1 MLKRFM
7 EMDRRYIFLLVGI
20 CVLIPLLL
28 PLGLPTFTTKHV
40 LNLYN
45 AIDAIPPE
53 GPALLLC
60 IDFDAS
66 TAAELMPMAKAILRQ
81 CFAKKTRVLV
91 LSLYPACLGMAE
103 MAVREV
109 SQEFDVESGKDYVL
123 LSYKPGVTAIMLSIG
138 EDICKTLETDY
149 YGNDLK
155 DLPMMEDIHNYDDIP
170 LLVSLAGSDLPTY
183 WVIYVGTTYHQ
194 RVGCGTT
201 AVSAAQYYPW
211 LQTGQFV
218 GMLGGLK
225 GAAEYENLV
234 ERAGYTKARKVASIG
249 MEAQSI
255 AHLLLILLII
265 LGNIAYF
272 TSKRKE

>member
-1 MLKRFM
+1 
-7 EMDRRYIFLLVGI
+7 
-20 CVLIPLLL
+20 
-28 PLGLPTFTTKHV
+28 
-40 LNLYN
+40 
-45 AIDAIPPE
+45 
-53 GPALLLC
+53 
-60 IDFDAS
+60 
-66 TAAELMPMAKAILRQ
+66 
-81 CFAKKTRVLV
+81 
-91 LSLYPACLGMAE
+91 MAE
-103 MAVREV
+103 IAVEEV
-109 SQEFDVESGKDYVL
+109 SKEYEVKNGVDYVL

-155 DLPMMEDIHNYDDIP
+155 GLPMMKDIHNYDDIP
-170 LLVSLAGSDLPTY
+170 LVVSLSGSDLPQY
-183 WVIYVGTTYHQ
+183 WVIYAGTTYHQ
-194 RVGCGTT
+194 KVGCGTT

-249 MEAQSI
+249 MDAQSVV
-255 AHLLLILLII
+255 HLLLILLII

-272 TSKRKE
+272 GSRGKA